1 MARKSFITLALAAC
15 VFIAFTWQRKTLA
28 QLRQQNE
35 TLLQAKEEAARLA
48 LENEELPKLRAA
60 SNGSQTDA
68 ASTDLLRLRNQ
79 VRQFRAQQL
88 ELDRLRGE
96 NERLASEINSGI
108 TAPQK
113 LSELEGFVAKES
125 WSNAGFD
132 TPEAALQT
140 FFWAAREGDLAC
152 VAGCLPA
159 KDGQYL
165 AALTQPGHEK
175 ERDEMLN
182 DLRQMTQGTGLRI
195 VEKVV
200 QEEGFL
206 TNGGPPVGG
215 EPRVSLKVLLKIQAV
230 AGGAVWPVM
239 LQRYAD
245 GWKMKNL

>member
-1 MARKSFITLALAAC
+1 MARKGFITVALAAC
-15 VFIAFTWQRKTLA
+15 VLIAITWQRNTLA
-28 QLRQQNE
+28 QLRRQNE

-48 LENEELPKLRAA
+48 FENEDLPKLRA
-60 SNGSQTDA
+60 SFNGQAGDV
-68 ASTDLLRLRNQ
+68 STELLRLRNE
-79 VRQFRAQQL
+79 VRQLRAQL
-88 ELDRLRGE
+88 PEWDRLRGE
-96 NERLASEINSGI
+96 NERLAAEINSGI

-140 FFWAAREGDLAC
+140 FFWAAREGDLAR

-159 KDGQYL
+159 NDGQYL

-200 QEEGFL
+200 QEEAFL
-206 TNGGPPVGG
+206 TKGGPPVGG
-215 EPRVSLKVLLKIQAV
+215 EPRVPFKVLLKIQAV